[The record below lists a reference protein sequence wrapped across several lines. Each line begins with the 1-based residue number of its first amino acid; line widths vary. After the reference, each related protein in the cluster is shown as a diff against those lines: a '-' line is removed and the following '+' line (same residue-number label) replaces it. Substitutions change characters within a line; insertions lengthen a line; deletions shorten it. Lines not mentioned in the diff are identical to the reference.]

1 VSSYVARRL
10 LLFIPTLLLVSL
22 GVFSLLRLIPGDAV
36 MAQIATTGM
45 VPKANLD
52 AARRQLGLD
61 APFFV
66 QYLRWLAGI
75 LHGNLGTS
83 LVARQTVLGRLEQAL
98 PITAEL
104 AILALVTSTIVAI
117 PLGVISALKYN
128 SALDHV
134 ARVLAVTGIA
144 TPDFFIGTIVILFLS
159 LWLRYLPPSGF
170 EPLLKDPLTNISQ
183 MWIPGLILGVRLAAI
198 TTRLTRATMLD
209 VLHEDYVRTAIAK
222 GLRPR
227 HVLVRHALKN
237 ALIPIITVMGGQ
249 FTALMAG
256 AVVIETLFSLPG
268 IGQLTLASI
277 QARDYTQIQGNVLVF
292 AMLVLTV
299 NLGVDILYA
308 QLDPR
313 IQYR

>member
-1 VSSYVARRL
+1 MGTYVARRL

-36 MAQIATTGM
+36 MAQVANSGM

-61 APFFV
+61 APFIV
-66 QYLRWLAGI
+66 QYLRWLGGI
-75 LHGNLGTS
+75 AHGNLGTS
-83 LVARQTVLGRLEQAL
+83 LVAKQTVLGQLRRAL
-98 PITAEL
+98 PVTAEL
-104 AILALVTSTIVAI
+104 AVLALITSTVVAI
-117 PLGVISALKYN
+117 PLGVISALKHN
-128 SALDHV
+128 TPVDHL

-144 TPDFFIGTIVILFLS
+144 TPDFFIGTIVILFMS
-159 LWLRYLPPSGF
+159 LWLRYLPPGGF
-170 EPLLKDPLTNISQ
+170 ANLFEDPVKNLSQ
-183 MWIPGLILGVRLAAI
+183 MWIPGLILGVRLSAI
-198 TTRLTRATMLD
+198 TTRLTRSMMLD
-209 VLHEDYVRTAIAK
+209 VLHQDYVRTAVAK
-222 GLRPR
+222 GLQQR
-227 HVLVRHALKN
+227 HVLMRHALKN
-237 ALIPIITVMGGQ
+237 ALIPVITVMGGQ

-292 AMLVLTV
+292 AVLVLLV
-299 NLGVDILYA
+299 NLIVDLVYA

-313 IQYR
+313 IHYS